1 MLSAHS
7 THGERPMRTITSR
20 VLNSIAYPARRRT
33 QYQLVY
39 VSADGGVQGSVR
51 FRSRDE
57 ANRAGVE
64 LGRMGMGYTIYATRR
79 A

>member
-1 MLSAHS
+1 
-7 THGERPMRTITSR
+7 MRTITSR
-20 VLNSIAYPARRRT
+20 LLNTIAYPARRRTT

-51 FRSRDE
+51 FRTRDE
-57 ANRAGVE
+57 ANRARAE
-64 LGRMGMGYTIYATRR
+64 LSRMGMGTTIYATRR

>member
-1 MLSAHS
+1 MKTISRFLN
-7 THGERPMRTITSR
+7 TIT
-20 VLNSIAYPARRRT
+20 YPARRRTT

-51 FRSRDE
+51 FRTRDE
-57 ANRAGVE
+57 ANRASAE
-64 LGRMGMGYTIYATRR
+64 LSRMGMGTTIYATRR

>member
-1 MLSAHS
+1 MK
-7 THGERPMRTITSR
+7 TISR
-20 VLNSIAYPARRRT
+20 VLNTITYPARRRT

-39 VSADGGVQGSVR
+39 VSADGGIQGSVR

-57 ANRAGVE
+57 ANRASAE
-64 LGRMGMGYTIYATRR
+64 LSRMGMGTTIYATRR

>member
-1 MLSAHS
+1 
-7 THGERPMRTITSR
+7 MRTITSR
-20 VLNSIAYPARRRT
+20 LLNTIAYPARRRRI

-57 ANRAGVE
+57 ANRAALE
-64 LGRMGMGYTIYATRR
+64 LGRMGMGTTIYATRKV
-79 A
+79 